1 MGTIIVRRDASVLVI
16 ELSNPGRANALDL
29 EMLSR
34 IDEQVALVEADR
46 GIRVVLLRGAAGG
59 VFSSG
64 ADIREW
70 SPLAPEAFGRDWVA
84 HGNAI
89 LRRVERLRCPTVAAI
104 EGACIGGGLELALCA
119 DLRVASTAARLRF
132 PEVTIGMIPGWEGGT
147 RLAKIAGRARAL
159 DAVLTARE
167 IDAATAERWGLLS
180 AVWPVA
186 DFEARLGDLVHRL
199 TRVSPHA
206 AALAKAAIVTEPEPE
221 AFYETAARDCRASPD
236 AEIGV
241 RAFFEKKPAV
251 F

>member
-1 MGTIIVRRDASVLVI
+1 MGTVIARREAAVLVL
-16 ELSNPGRANALDL
+16 ELSNPGKANAIDL
-29 EMLSR
+29 EMLAE
-34 IDEQVALVEADR
+34 IDAQAARVEADR
-46 GIRVVLLRGAAGG
+46 TVRAVVLRGTAGG
-59 VFSSG
+59 VFSGG
-64 ADIREW
+64 ADIRQW
-70 SPLAPEAFGRDWVA
+70 SPLSPEAFGRDWVA

-89 LRRVERLRCPTVAAI
+89 LRRFERLRCPTVAAI

-119 DLRVASTAARLRF
+119 DLRVASAAAWLRF

-167 IDAATAERWGLLS
+167 IDAATAEQWGLLS

-186 DFEARLGDLVHRL
+186 EFEARLGDLVDRL

-221 AFYETAARDCRASPD
+221 AFYEAAARDCRASPD

-241 RAFFEKKPAV
+241 RAFVEKKPAV